1 MKKRNETFE
10 ALGLDP
16 KKEYAK
22 LFILELLLIG
32 IGMGSYIYLRRIF
45 ILPGVAIFALVFA
58 FFYFSRYDTLSKEKE
73 QRATDQFV
81 ESFTYFSIYI
91 SNGYN
96 VYRALEEASLLSQSD
111 IKPYFDELLD
121 GIDNDKS
128 LAPFI
133 AFSKHFSSL
142 SIKEVMLS
150 VYQMVDEGGGVAH
163 IRQFESLFASF
174 SEERHL
180 LERERKKKTLGNMQ
194 ALPLIG
200 SGLTMLTLTASLVI
214 IMGSIYNVL

>member
-1 MKKRNETFE
+1 MKDRNDVFSS
-10 ALGLDP
+10 LGLDK
-16 KKEYAK
+16 KKEVARF
-22 LFILELLLIG
+22 LFLEILFLAAG
-32 IGMGSYIYLRRIF
+32 VGAYFYLRRVF
-45 ILPGVAIFALVFA
+45 VLPGVAIFALVIGFL
-58 FFYFSRYDTLSKEKE
+58 YFGRYDNLLKEKE

-96 VYRALEEASLLSQSD
+96 VYRALEEASLLSQAD
-111 IKPYFDELLD
+111 VKPYFEELLD
-121 GIDNDKS
+121 GIDGDKS
-128 LAPFI
+128 LAPFLSF
-133 AFSKHFSSL
+133 AKHFSSL

-163 IRQFESLFASF
+163 IRQFDSLFASF

-180 LERERKKKTLGNMQ
+180 LERERKKKVLGNLQ

-200 SGLTMLTLTASLVI
+200 SGITMLALTAALVI
-214 IMGSIYNVL
+214 IMGSVYNVL